1 MELPKVD
8 KVRDVIRGHDVDT
21 DPSAYETEPRDLG
34 VGISI
39 QNLTKIYDTVREYHH
54 LVCNV
59 SIPAVFLHFTAIGL
73 ISCIVSVWL
82 HCKYSSGQGS
92 GLCKKYNIP
101 LHNAQMYCT

>member
-1 MELPKVD
+1 MQ
-8 KVRDVIRGHDVDT
+8 DVIRGQNVDT
-21 DPSAYETEPRDLG
+21 DPSAYETEPSDLG

-59 SIPAVFLHFTAIGL
+59 SLPAVFLHFTAIGL

-82 HCKYSSGQGS
+82 HCKYSSGLVYHIIYYTES
-92 GLCKKYNIP
+92 CIIITIVY
-101 LHNAQMYCT
+101 TER